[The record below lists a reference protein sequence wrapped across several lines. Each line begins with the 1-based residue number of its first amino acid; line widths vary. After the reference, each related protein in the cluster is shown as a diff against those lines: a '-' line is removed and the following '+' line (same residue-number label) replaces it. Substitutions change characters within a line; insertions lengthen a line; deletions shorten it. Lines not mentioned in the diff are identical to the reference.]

1 MPDRSDILVAV
12 PATVQPCASCGLQYR
27 TLFPAVLNR
36 RGWVDLCGGCI
47 EPAHGEPRAYTGRYP
62 IITPLKRPT
71 PPALRL
77 VTGAANR

>member
-1 MPDRSDILVAV
+1 MPDRSDILVPV

-36 RGWVDLCGGCI
+36 RGWVDLRGGCI
-47 EPAHGEPRAYTGRYP
+47 DPAHSEPRAYTGRYP

-71 PPALRL
+71 PAALRL
-77 VTGAANR
+77 ITGDANR